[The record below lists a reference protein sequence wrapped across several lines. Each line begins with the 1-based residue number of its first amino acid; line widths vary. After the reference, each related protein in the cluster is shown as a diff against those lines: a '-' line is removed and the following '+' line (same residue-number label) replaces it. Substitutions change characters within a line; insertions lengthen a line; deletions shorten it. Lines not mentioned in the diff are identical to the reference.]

1 MKHRVEWSKRA
12 FKVLSRLDRPTQD
25 RILAAVASLA
35 ESNRGDVVRLRGL
48 DDEAFRLRV
57 GDWRVIFSY
66 LEDATILV
74 HRVGSRGDVYK
85 R

>member
-12 FKVLSRLDRPTQD
+12 FKTLSRLDRPMQD
-25 RILAAVASLA
+25 RILGAVADLA
-35 ESNRGDVVRLRGL
+35 EADRGDVVRLRGL
-48 DDEAFRLRV
+48 QEEAFRLRV
-57 GDWRVIFSY
+57 GGWRVVFSY
-66 LEDATILV
+66 LEDGTILV